1 MFGQKKLIGLLISL
15 FFLNTISFSQV
26 YKVAV
31 KSPAPVKNITWSDDG
46 TMFAYIEGSSIY
58 IRSSNNYELLA
69 TISQNNI
76 KFFCFS
82 REDNHNSMLTLTSD
96 GYFSMWDLS
105 TVTTSKK
112 NLEAEFI
119 INFETVSD
127 IKVIS
132 FSKTKDI
139 IAASSGNNRLQM
151 YDVDRVEKKADF
163 RVLKEHQSNI
173 YFTDF
178 SSDSEYM
185 VSASE
190 DGVINIWNP
199 EEQSVVLSM
208 KGAFTQNHTP
218 VRITN
223 DKRIIFS
230 KNASTIVVSS
240 FAGSLLGTI
249 DVGEQIV
256 DIKYLEKTNQL
267 AVQTI
272 KNDILFFSLATFKK
286 VDYLPTVIESAISS
300 FDINKANTKI
310 FVAYED
316 GNVYMFNLDDVIL
329 EQDQTAP
336 DFKTEYKDVNDTVN
350 DSVVETE
357 NDNVVET
364 ENDIVNDTVNDS
376 VVETENDNVIEAEND
391 TENDTVIDIVVD
403 NVNDNVNDIINDTI
417 KETVIDTVNIND
429 SVIQIEGPM
438 EKKKGGVQMP
448 DTIYFNGGGGIITS
462 TDLFTGSVHL
472 GAEYRIS
479 QLFPPFYLG
488 GGYEFSIGFP
498 SSDFPYTYKF
508 EGKVAKSPM
517 AYMNTL
523 YATGGFFVEP
533 WEKDIYIVLHT
544 KFGIRIISVAIS
556 AGGLYSI
563 STTNCSVYLDAGF
576 GAIYK
581 MFECD
586 LSCEYDVV
594 NGFCPKISLGW
605 NLKIPAWWKKK

>member
-15 FFLNTISFSQV
+15 IFLNTISFSQV
-26 YKVAV
+26 YKAAV

-46 TMFAYIEGSSIY
+46 TMFAYIEGSNIY

-105 TVTTSKK
+105 TVSTSKK

-178 SSDSEYM
+178 SLDSEYM

-286 VDYLPTVIESAISS
+286 VDCIPTVIESAISS

-336 DFKTEYKDVNDTVN
+336 DFKTEYKDVNDTV
-350 DSVVETE
+350 
-357 NDNVVET
+357 
-364 ENDIVNDTVNDS
+364 
-376 VVETENDNVIEAEND
+376 IE
-391 TENDTVIDIVVD
+391 TENDTV
-403 NVNDNVNDIINDTI
+403 NEAENDN
-417 KETVIDTVNIND
+417 VIDTVNIND
-429 SVIQIEGPM
+429 SVIRIEGPM
-438 EKKKGGVQMP
+438 VKKKDGVQMP
-448 DTIYFNGGGGIITS
+448 DTIYFNGGGGTITS

-488 GGYEFSIGFP
+488 GGYEFSLGFP

-517 AYMNTL
+517 VYMNTL
-523 YATGGFFVEP
+523 YAAGGFFVEP
-533 WEKDIYIVLHT
+533 WEKDINIVLHT

>member
-26 YKVAV
+26 YKAAV
-31 KSPAPVKNITWSDDG
+31 KSPSPVKNITWSDDG
-46 TMFAYIEGSSIY
+46 TMFAYIEGSNIY

-76 KFFCFS
+76 KSFGFS
-82 REDNHNSMLTLTSD
+82 REDNHNCMLTLTSD

-190 DGVINIWNP
+190 DGVINIWNS

-208 KGAFTQNHTP
+208 IGAFTQNHTP

-286 VDYLPTVIESAISS
+286 VDCIPTIIESAISS
-300 FDINKANTKI
+300 FDVNKANTKI

-329 EQDQTAP
+329 DQDQTTP
-336 DFKTEYKDVNDTVN
+336 DLKTEYKDVNDT
-350 DSVVETE
+350 
-357 NDNVVET
+357 VVET
-364 ENDIVNDTVNDS
+364 ENDIVNDTVDD
-376 VVETENDNVIEAEND
+376 VVND
-391 TENDTVIDIVVD
+391 TEN
-403 NVNDNVNDIINDTI
+403 
-417 KETVIDTVNIND
+417 ETVNNTIIDTVNIND
-429 SVIQIEGPM
+429 SVIRIEGPM
-438 EKKKGGVQMP
+438 VKKSNVIFFPNSVYLDFG
-448 DTIYFNGGGGIITS
+448 TGIITAS
-462 TDLFTGSVHL
+462 DLFTADIFL
-472 GAEYRIS
+472 GAEYKHA
-479 QLFPPFYLG
+479 QLFPPFYFG
-488 GGYEFSIGFP
+488 GGYEFALGFP
-498 SSDFPYTYKF
+498 SSDFPYRYSF
-508 EGKVAKSPM
+508 AGVQANSPLV
-517 AYMNTL
+517 YMNTIF
-523 YATGGFFVEP
+523 ASGGFVTSP
-533 WEKDIYIVLHT
+533 WNIDLILNLSA
-544 KFGIRIISVAIS
+544 KFGLRIITVAIS
-556 AGGLYSI
+556 AQGNYHVN
-563 STTNCSVYLDAGF
+563 TTKCTVYTDLGF
-576 GAIYK
+576 GVIYK
-581 MFECD
+581 MFEFD
-586 LSCEYDVV
+586 FSCEYDVI
-594 NGFCPKISLGW
+594 NGFCPKFTLGW
-605 NLKIPAWWKKK
+605 NMSLDLFKKKSEQ

>member
-15 FFLNTISFSQV
+15 IFLNTISFSQV
-26 YKVAV
+26 YKAAV

-46 TMFAYIEGSSIY
+46 TMFAYIEGSNIY

-190 DGVINIWNP
+190 DGVINIWNS

-208 KGAFTQNHTP
+208 IGAFTQNHTP

-286 VDYLPTVIESAISS
+286 VDCIPTVIESAISS

-336 DFKTEYKDVNDTVN
+336 DFKTEYKDVNDTVI
-350 DSVVETE
+350 
-357 NDNVVET
+357 ET
-364 ENDIVNDTVNDS
+364 ENDIVNDTVNDT
-376 VVETENDNVIEAEND
+376 VVETENDNVID
-391 TENDTVIDIVVD
+391 T
-403 NVNDNVNDIINDTI
+403 VNDN
-417 KETVIDTVNIND
+417 VIDTVNIND

-438 EKKKGGVQMP
+438 VKKSNVIFFPNSVYLDFG
-448 DTIYFNGGGGIITS
+448 TGIITAS
-462 TDLFTGSVHL
+462 DLFTVDIFL
-472 GAEYRIS
+472 GAEYKHA
-479 QLFPPFYLG
+479 QLFPPFYFG
-488 GGYEFSIGFP
+488 GGYEFALGFP
-498 SSDFPYTYKF
+498 SSDFPYRYSF
-508 EGKVAKSPM
+508 AGVQANSPLV
-517 AYMNTL
+517 YMNTIF
-523 YATGGFFVEP
+523 ASGGFVTAP
-533 WEKDIYIVLHT
+533 WNIDLILNLSA
-544 KFGIRIISVAIS
+544 KFGLRIITVAIS
-556 AGGLYSI
+556 AQGNYHVN
-563 STTNCSVYLDAGF
+563 TTKCTVYTDLGF
-576 GAIYK
+576 GVIYK
-581 MFECD
+581 MFEFD
-586 LSCEYDVV
+586 FSCEYDVI
-594 NGFCPKISLGW
+594 NGFCPKFTLGW
-605 NLKIPAWWKKK
+605 NMSLDLFKKKSEQ

>member
-15 FFLNTISFSQV
+15 IFLNTISFSQV
-26 YKVAV
+26 YKAAV

-46 TMFAYIEGSSIY
+46 NMFAYIEGSNIY
-58 IRSSNNYELLA
+58 IRSSNNYELLS

-190 DGVINIWNP
+190 DGVINIWNS

-223 DKRIIFS
+223 DKRIIVS
-230 KNASTIVVSS
+230 KNPSTIVVSS

-286 VDYLPTVIESAISS
+286 IDCIPTIIESAISS
-300 FDINKANTKI
+300 FDVNKANTKI

-336 DFKTEYKDVNDTVN
+336 DFKTEYKDVNDTEI
-350 DSVVETE
+350 ETE
-357 NDNVVET
+357 NDN
-364 ENDIVNDTVNDS
+364 
-376 VVETENDNVIEAEND
+376 
-391 TENDTVIDIVVD
+391 
-403 NVNDNVNDIINDTI
+403 
-417 KETVIDTVNIND
+417 VIDTVNIND
-429 SVIQIEGPM
+429 SVIRIEGPM
-438 EKKKGGVQMP
+438 VKKSNVIFFPNSVYLDFG
-448 DTIYFNGGGGIITS
+448 TGIITAS
-462 TDLFTGSVHL
+462 DLFTADIFL
-472 GAEYRIS
+472 GAEYKHA
-479 QLFPPFYLG
+479 QLFPPFYFG
-488 GGYEFSIGFP
+488 GGYEFALGFP
-498 SSDFPYTYKF
+498 SSDFPYRYSF
-508 EGKVAKSPM
+508 AGVQANSPLV
-517 AYMNTL
+517 YMNTIF
-523 YATGGFFVEP
+523 ASGGFVTAP
-533 WEKDIYIVLHT
+533 WDIDLILNLSA
-544 KFGIRIISVAIS
+544 KFGLRIITVAIS
-556 AGGLYSI
+556 AQGNYHVN
-563 STTNCSVYLDAGF
+563 TTKCTVYTDLGF
-576 GAIYK
+576 GVIYK
-581 MFECD
+581 MFEFD
-586 LSCEYDVV
+586 FSCEYDVI
-594 NGFCPKISLGW
+594 NGFCPKFTLGW
-605 NLKIPAWWKKK
+605 NMSLDLFKKKSEQ

>member
-15 FFLNTISFSQV
+15 IFLNTISFSQV
-26 YKVAV
+26 YKAAV

-46 TMFAYIEGSSIY
+46 TMFAYIEGSNIY

-190 DGVINIWNP
+190 DGVINIWNS

-286 VDYLPTVIESAISS
+286 VDCIPTVIESAISS

-336 DFKTEYKDVNDTVN
+336 DLKTEYKDVNDTVI
-350 DSVVETE
+350 
-357 NDNVVET
+357 ET
-364 ENDIVNDTVNDS
+364 ENDIVIEAENDTVI
-376 VVETENDNVIEAEND
+376 ETENDNVID
-391 TENDTVIDIVVD
+391 TEND
-403 NVNDNVNDIINDTI
+403 N
-417 KETVIDTVNIND
+417 VIDTVNIYD
-429 SVIQIEGPM
+429 SVIRIEGPM
-438 EKKKGGVQMP
+438 VKKSNVIFFPNSVYLDFG
-448 DTIYFNGGGGIITS
+448 TGIITAS
-462 TDLFTGSVHL
+462 DLFTADIFL
-472 GAEYRIS
+472 GAEYKHA
-479 QLFPPFYLG
+479 QLFPPFYFG
-488 GGYEFSIGFP
+488 GGYEFALGFP
-498 SSDFPYTYKF
+498 SSDFPYRYSF
-508 EGKVAKSPM
+508 AGVQANSPLV
-517 AYMNTL
+517 YMNTIF
-523 YATGGFFVEP
+523 ASGGFVTAP
-533 WEKDIYIVLHT
+533 WNIDLILNLSA
-544 KFGIRIISVAIS
+544 KFGLRIITVAIS
-556 AGGLYSI
+556 AQGNYHVN
-563 STTNCSVYLDAGF
+563 TTKCTVYTDLGF
-576 GAIYK
+576 GVIYK
-581 MFECD
+581 MFEFD
-586 LSCEYDVV
+586 FSCEYDVI
-594 NGFCPKISLGW
+594 NGFCPKFTLGW
-605 NLKIPAWWKKK
+605 NMSLDLFKKKSEQ

>member
-26 YKVAV
+26 YKAAV

-46 TMFAYIEGSSIY
+46 NMFAYIEGSNIY

-69 TISQNNI
+69 VISQNNI

-105 TVTTSKK
+105 TVSTSKK

-190 DGVINIWNP
+190 DGVINIWNS

-286 VDYLPTVIESAISS
+286 VDYIPTVIESAISS

-336 DFKTEYKDVNDTVN
+336 DLKTEYKDVNDT
-350 DSVVETE
+350 EI
-357 NDNVVET
+357 ET
-364 ENDIVNDTVNDS
+364 ENDIVNDTVDDVVNDTVDD
-376 VVETENDNVIEAEND
+376 VVND
-391 TENDTVIDIVVD
+391 TEN
-403 NVNDNVNDIINDTI
+403 
-417 KETVIDTVNIND
+417 ETVNNTIIDTVNIND
-429 SVIQIEGPM
+429 SVIRIEGPM
-438 EKKKGGVQMP
+438 VKKSNVIFFPNSVYLDFG
-448 DTIYFNGGGGIITS
+448 TGIITAS
-462 TDLFTGSVHL
+462 DLFTADIFL
-472 GAEYRIS
+472 GAEYKHA
-479 QLFPPFYLG
+479 QLFPPFYFG
-488 GGYEFSIGFP
+488 GGYEFALGFP
-498 SSDFPYTYKF
+498 SSDFPYRYSF
-508 EGKVAKSPM
+508 AGVQANSPLV
-517 AYMNTL
+517 YMNTIF
-523 YATGGFFVEP
+523 ASGGFVTAP
-533 WEKDIYIVLHT
+533 WNIDLILNLSA
-544 KFGIRIISVAIS
+544 KFGLRIITVAIS
-556 AGGLYSI
+556 AQGNYHVN
-563 STTNCSVYLDAGF
+563 TTKCTVYTDLGF
-576 GAIYK
+576 GVIYK
-581 MFECD
+581 MFEFD
-586 LSCEYDVV
+586 FSCEYDVI
-594 NGFCPKISLGW
+594 NGFCPKFTLGW
-605 NLKIPAWWKKK
+605 NMSLDLFKKKSEQ

>member
-26 YKVAV
+26 YKAAV
-31 KSPAPVKNITWSDDG
+31 KSPSPVKNITWSDDG

-58 IRSSNNYELLA
+58 IRSSNNYELLS

-190 DGVINIWNP
+190 DGVINIWNS

-230 KNASTIVVSS
+230 KNPSTIVVSS

-256 DIKYLEKTNQL
+256 DIKYLEKANQL

-286 VDYLPTVIESAISS
+286 VDYIPTVIESAISS

-336 DFKTEYKDVNDTVN
+336 DFKTEYKDVNDTVI
-350 DSVVETE
+350 
-357 NDNVVET
+357 ET
-364 ENDIVNDTVNDS
+364 ENDIVNDTVND
-376 VVETENDNVIEAEND
+376 T
-391 TENDTVIDIVVD
+391 VVD
-403 NVNDNVNDIINDTI
+403 TVNDN
-417 KETVIDTVNIND
+417 VIDTVNIND

-438 EKKKGGVQMP
+438 VKKSNVIFFPNSVYLDFG
-448 DTIYFNGGGGIITS
+448 TGIITAS
-462 TDLFTGSVHL
+462 DLFTVDIFL
-472 GAEYRIS
+472 GAEYKHA
-479 QLFPPFYLG
+479 QLFPPFYFG
-488 GGYEFSIGFP
+488 GGYEFALGFP
-498 SSDFPYTYKF
+498 SSDFPYRYSF
-508 EGKVAKSPM
+508 AGVQANSPLV
-517 AYMNTL
+517 YMNTIF
-523 YATGGFFVEP
+523 ASGGFVTAP
-533 WEKDIYIVLHT
+533 WNIDLILNLSA
-544 KFGIRIISVAIS
+544 KFGLRIITVAIS
-556 AGGLYSI
+556 AQGNYHVN
-563 STTNCSVYLDAGF
+563 TTKCTVYTDLGF
-576 GAIYK
+576 GVIYK
-581 MFECD
+581 MFEFD
-586 LSCEYDVV
+586 FSCEYDVI
-594 NGFCPKISLGW
+594 NGFCPKFTLGW
-605 NLKIPAWWKKK
+605 NMSLDLFKKKSEQ

>member
-26 YKVAV
+26 YKAAV

-46 TMFAYIEGSSIY
+46 TMFAYIEGSNIY

-190 DGVINIWNP
+190 DGVINIWNS

-230 KNASTIVVSS
+230 KNPSTIVVSS

-286 VDYLPTVIESAISS
+286 VDCIPTVIESAISS
-300 FDINKANTKI
+300 FDVNKANTKI

-336 DFKTEYKDVNDTVN
+336 DFKTEYKDVNDTVI
-350 DSVVETE
+350 
-357 NDNVVET
+357 ET
-364 ENDIVNDTVNDS
+364 ENDIVNDTVNDT
-376 VVETENDNVIEAEND
+376 VVETENDN
-391 TENDTVIDIVVD
+391 
-403 NVNDNVNDIINDTI
+403 
-417 KETVIDTVNIND
+417 VIDTVNIND
-429 SVIQIEGPM
+429 SVIRIEGPM
-438 EKKKGGVQMP
+438 VKKSNVIFFPNSVYLDFG
-448 DTIYFNGGGGIITS
+448 TGIITAS
-462 TDLFTGSVHL
+462 DLFTADIFL
-472 GAEYRIS
+472 GAEYKHA
-479 QLFPPFYLG
+479 QLFPPFYFG
-488 GGYEFSIGFP
+488 GGYEFALGFP
-498 SSDFPYTYKF
+498 SSDFPYRYSF
-508 EGKVAKSPM
+508 AGVQANSPLV
-517 AYMNTL
+517 YMNTIF
-523 YATGGFFVEP
+523 ASGGFVTAP
-533 WEKDIYIVLHT
+533 WNIDLILNLSA
-544 KFGIRIISVAIS
+544 KFGLRIITVAIS
-556 AGGLYSI
+556 AQGNYHVN
-563 STTNCSVYLDAGF
+563 TTKCTVYTDLGF
-576 GAIYK
+576 GVIYK
-581 MFECD
+581 MFEFD
-586 LSCEYDVV
+586 FSCEYDVI
-594 NGFCPKISLGW
+594 NGFCPKFTLGW
-605 NLKIPAWWKKK
+605 NMSLDLFKKKSEQ

>member
-26 YKVAV
+26 YKAAV
-31 KSPAPVKNITWSDDG
+31 KSPSPVKNITWSDDG
-46 TMFAYIEGSSIY
+46 TMFAYIEGSNIY

-105 TVTTSKK
+105 TVSTSKK

-190 DGVINIWNP
+190 DGVINIWNS

-208 KGAFTQNHTP
+208 IGAFTQNHTP

-286 VDYLPTVIESAISS
+286 VDYIPTVIESAISS

-336 DFKTEYKDVNDTVN
+336 DFKTEYKDVNDTVI
-350 DSVVETE
+350 
-357 NDNVVET
+357 ET
-364 ENDIVNDTVNDS
+364 ENDIVNDTVNDT
-376 VVETENDNVIEAEND
+376 VIETENDN
-391 TENDTVIDIVVD
+391 
-403 NVNDNVNDIINDTI
+403 
-417 KETVIDTVNIND
+417 VIDTVNIND

-438 EKKKGGVQMP
+438 EKKSNVIFFP
-448 DTIYFNGGGGIITS
+448 NSVYFDFGTGIITAS
-462 TDLFTGSVHL
+462 DLFTADIFL
-472 GAEYRIS
+472 GAEYKHA
-479 QLFPPFYLG
+479 QLFPPFYFG
-488 GGYEFSIGFP
+488 SGYEFALGFP
-498 SSDFPYTYKF
+498 SSDFPYRYSF
-508 EGKVAKSPM
+508 AGVQANSPLV
-517 AYMNTL
+517 YMNTIF
-523 YATGGFFVEP
+523 ASGGFVTAP
-533 WEKDIYIVLHT
+533 WDIDLILNLSA
-544 KFGIRIISVAIS
+544 KFGLRIITVAIS
-556 AGGLYSI
+556 AQGNYHVN
-563 STTNCSVYLDAGF
+563 TTKCTVYTDLGF
-576 GAIYK
+576 GVIYK
-581 MFECD
+581 MFEFD
-586 LSCEYDVV
+586 FSCEYDVI
-594 NGFCPKISLGW
+594 NGFCPKFTLGW
-605 NLKIPAWWKKK
+605 NMSLDLFKKKSEQ

>member
-26 YKVAV
+26 YKAAV

-76 KFFCFS
+76 KSFGFS
-82 REDNHNSMLTLTSD
+82 REDNHNSLLTLTSD

-105 TVTTSKK
+105 TVSTSKK
-112 NLEAEFI
+112 NLEAEFV

-127 IKVIS
+127 INVIS

-190 DGVINIWNP
+190 DGVINIWNS

-286 VDYLPTVIESAISS
+286 VDYIPTVNESAISS

-316 GNVYMFNLDDVIL
+316 GNVYMFNLDNVIL

-336 DFKTEYKDVNDTVN
+336 DLKTEYKDVNDTV
-350 DSVVETE
+350 
-357 NDNVVET
+357 
-364 ENDIVNDTVNDS
+364 
-376 VVETENDNVIEAEND
+376 IE
-391 TENDTVIDIVVD
+391 TENDTVIETENDTVIETE
-403 NVNDNVNDIINDTI
+403 NDN
-417 KETVIDTVNIND
+417 VIDTVNIND
-429 SVIQIEGPM
+429 SVIRIEGPM
-438 EKKKGGVQMP
+438 VKKSNVIFFPNSVYLDFG
-448 DTIYFNGGGGIITS
+448 TGIITAS
-462 TDLFTGSVHL
+462 DLFTADIFL
-472 GAEYRIS
+472 GAEYKHA
-479 QLFPPFYLG
+479 QLFPPFYFG
-488 GGYEFSIGFP
+488 GGYEFALGFP
-498 SSDFPYTYKF
+498 SSDFPYRYSF
-508 EGKVAKSPM
+508 AGVQANSPLV
-517 AYMNTL
+517 YMNTIF
-523 YATGGFFVEP
+523 ASGGFVTAP
-533 WEKDIYIVLHT
+533 WDIDLILNLSA
-544 KFGIRIISVAIS
+544 KFGLRIITVAIS
-556 AGGLYSI
+556 AQGNYHVN
-563 STTNCSVYLDAGF
+563 TTKCTVYTDLGF
-576 GAIYK
+576 GVIYK
-581 MFECD
+581 MFEFD
-586 LSCEYDVV
+586 FSCEYDVI
-594 NGFCPKISLGW
+594 NGFCPKFTLGW
-605 NLKIPAWWKKK
+605 NMSLDLFKKKSEQ

>member
-26 YKVAV
+26 YKAAV

-46 TMFAYIEGSSIY
+46 NMFAYIEGSNIY
-58 IRSSNNYELLA
+58 IRSSNNYELLS

-190 DGVINIWNP
+190 DGVINIWNS

-208 KGAFTQNHTP
+208 IGAFTQNHTP

-286 VDYLPTVIESAISS
+286 VDCIPTVIESAISS

-329 EQDQTAP
+329 DQDQTAP
-336 DFKTEYKDVNDTVN
+336 DLKTEYKDVNDTEIETENDTVN
-350 DSVVETE
+350 DTVVETE
-357 NDNVVET
+357 NDN
-364 ENDIVNDTVNDS
+364 
-376 VVETENDNVIEAEND
+376 
-391 TENDTVIDIVVD
+391 
-403 NVNDNVNDIINDTI
+403 
-417 KETVIDTVNIND
+417 VIDTVNIND
-429 SVIQIEGPM
+429 SVIRIEGPM
-438 EKKKGGVQMP
+438 VKKSNVIFFPNSVYLDFG
-448 DTIYFNGGGGIITS
+448 TGIITAS
-462 TDLFTGSVHL
+462 DLFTADIFL
-472 GAEYRIS
+472 GAEYKHA
-479 QLFPPFYLG
+479 QLFPPFYFG
-488 GGYEFSIGFP
+488 GGYEFALGFP
-498 SSDFPYTYKF
+498 SSDFPYRYSF
-508 EGKVAKSPM
+508 AGVQANSPLV
-517 AYMNTL
+517 YMNTIF
-523 YATGGFFVEP
+523 ASGGFVTAP
-533 WEKDIYIVLHT
+533 WNIDLILNLSA
-544 KFGIRIISVAIS
+544 KFGLRIITVAIS
-556 AGGLYSI
+556 AQGNYHVN
-563 STTNCSVYLDAGF
+563 TTKCTVYTDLGF
-576 GAIYK
+576 GVIYK
-581 MFECD
+581 MFEFD
-586 LSCEYDVV
+586 FSCEYDVI
-594 NGFCPKISLGW
+594 NGFCPKFTLGW
-605 NLKIPAWWKKK
+605 NMSLDLFKKKSEQ

>member
-15 FFLNTISFSQV
+15 IFLNTISFSQV
-26 YKVAV
+26 YKAAV

-46 TMFAYIEGSSIY
+46 NMFAYIEGSNIY
-58 IRSSNNYELLA
+58 IRSSKNYELLA

-105 TVTTSKK
+105 TVSTSKN

-178 SSDSEYM
+178 SSDSEFM
-185 VSASE
+185 ISASE
-190 DGVINIWNP
+190 DGVINIWNS

-286 VDYLPTVIESAISS
+286 VDCIPTVIESAISS
-300 FDINKANTKI
+300 FDVNKANTKI

-336 DFKTEYKDVNDTVN
+336 DFKTEYKDVNDTVI
-350 DSVVETE
+350 
-357 NDNVVET
+357 ET
-364 ENDIVNDTVNDS
+364 ENDIVNDTVNDT
-376 VVETENDNVIEAEND
+376 VVETENDN
-391 TENDTVIDIVVD
+391 
-403 NVNDNVNDIINDTI
+403 
-417 KETVIDTVNIND
+417 VIDTVNIND
-429 SVIQIEGPM
+429 SVIRIEGPM
-438 EKKKGGVQMP
+438 VKKSNVIFFPNSVYLDFG
-448 DTIYFNGGGGIITS
+448 TGIITAS
-462 TDLFTGSVHL
+462 DLFTADIFL
-472 GAEYRIS
+472 GAEYKHA
-479 QLFPPFYLG
+479 QLFPPFYFG
-488 GGYEFSIGFP
+488 GGYEFALGFP
-498 SSDFPYTYKF
+498 SSDFPYRYSF
-508 EGKVAKSPM
+508 AGVQANSPLV
-517 AYMNTL
+517 YMNTIF
-523 YATGGFFVEP
+523 ASGGFVTAP
-533 WEKDIYIVLHT
+533 WNIDLILNLSA
-544 KFGIRIISVAIS
+544 KFGLRIITVAIS
-556 AGGLYSI
+556 AQGNYHVN
-563 STTNCSVYLDAGF
+563 TTKCTVYTDLGF
-576 GAIYK
+576 GVIYK
-581 MFECD
+581 MFEFD
-586 LSCEYDVV
+586 FSCEYDVI
-594 NGFCPKISLGW
+594 NGFCPKFTLGW
-605 NLKIPAWWKKK
+605 NMSLDLFKKKSEQ

>member
-26 YKVAV
+26 YKAAV

-46 TMFAYIEGSSIY
+46 TMFAYIEGSNIY

-105 TVTTSKK
+105 TVSTSKK

-190 DGVINIWNP
+190 DGVINIWNS

-208 KGAFTQNHTP
+208 IGAFTQNHTP

-286 VDYLPTVIESAISS
+286 VDCIPTIIESAISS

-329 EQDQTAP
+329 DQDQTAP
-336 DFKTEYKDVNDTVN
+336 DFKTEYKDVNDTVI
-350 DSVVETE
+350 
-357 NDNVVET
+357 ET
-364 ENDIVNDTVNDS
+364 ENDI
-376 VVETENDNVIEAEND
+376 VIEAEND
-391 TENDTVIDIVVD
+391 TVIETENDTVIETE
-403 NVNDNVNDIINDTI
+403 NDN
-417 KETVIDTVNIND
+417 VIDTVNIND
-429 SVIQIEGPM
+429 SVIRIEGPM
-438 EKKKGGVQMP
+438 VKKSNVIFFPNSVYLDFG
-448 DTIYFNGGGGIITS
+448 TGIITAS
-462 TDLFTGSVHL
+462 DLFTADIFL
-472 GAEYRIS
+472 GAEYKHA
-479 QLFPPFYLG
+479 QLFPPFYFG
-488 GGYEFSIGFP
+488 GGYEFALGFP
-498 SSDFPYTYKF
+498 SSDFPYRYSF
-508 EGKVAKSPM
+508 AGVQANSPLV
-517 AYMNTL
+517 YMNTIF
-523 YATGGFFVEP
+523 ASGGFVTTP
-533 WEKDIYIVLHT
+533 WDIDLILNLSA
-544 KFGIRIISVAIS
+544 KFGLRIITVAIS
-556 AGGLYSI
+556 AQGNYHVN
-563 STTNCSVYLDAGF
+563 TTKCTVYTDLGF
-576 GAIYK
+576 GVIYK
-581 MFECD
+581 MFEFD
-586 LSCEYDVV
+586 FSCEYDVI
-594 NGFCPKISLGW
+594 NGFCPKFTLGW
-605 NLKIPAWWKKK
+605 NMSLDLFKKKSEQ

>member
-26 YKVAV
+26 YKFVV
-31 KSPAPVKNITWSDDG
+31 KSSAPVKNITWSDDG
-46 TMFAYIEGSSIY
+46 TMFAYIEGSNIY
-58 IRSSNNYELLA
+58 IRSSNNYELLS

-286 VDYLPTVIESAISS
+286 VDYISTVIESAISS
-300 FDINKANTKI
+300 FDVNKANTKI

-329 EQDQTAP
+329 EQDQTTP
-336 DFKTEYKDVNDTVN
+336 DFKTEYKDVNDTVIETEN
-350 DSVVETE
+350 DNVIDTVVETETETVNDTVIDTVVETE
-357 NDNVVET
+357 NDNV
-364 ENDIVNDTVNDS
+364 NN
-376 VVETENDNVIEAEND
+376 
-391 TENDTVIDIVVD
+391 
-403 NVNDNVNDIINDTI
+403 TI
-417 KETVIDTVNIND
+417 IDTVNIND
-429 SVIQIEGPM
+429 SVIQIEDPM
-438 EKKKGGVQMP
+438 EKKSNVIFFPNSVYLDFG
-448 DTIYFNGGGGIITS
+448 TGIITAS
-462 TDLFTGSVHL
+462 DLFTADIFL
-472 GAEYRIS
+472 GAEYKHA
-479 QLFPPFYLG
+479 QLFPPFYFG
-488 GGYEFSIGFP
+488 GGYEFALGFP
-498 SSDFPYTYKF
+498 SSDFPYRYSF
-508 EGKVAKSPM
+508 AGVQANSPLV
-517 AYMNTL
+517 YMNTIF
-523 YATGGFFVEP
+523 ASGGFVTAP
-533 WEKDIYIVLHT
+533 WDIDLILNLSA
-544 KFGIRIISVAIS
+544 KFGLRIITVAIS
-556 AGGLYSI
+556 AQGNYHVN
-563 STTNCSVYLDAGF
+563 TTKCTVYTDLGF
-576 GAIYK
+576 GVIYK
-581 MFECD
+581 MFEFD
-586 LSCEYDVV
+586 FSCEYDVI
-594 NGFCPKISLGW
+594 NGFCPKFTLGW
-605 NLKIPAWWKKK
+605 NMSLDLFKKKSEQ

>member
-15 FFLNTISFSQV
+15 IFLNTISFSQV
-26 YKVAV
+26 YKAAV

-58 IRSSNNYELLA
+58 IRSSNNYELLS

-190 DGVINIWNP
+190 DGVINIWNS

-208 KGAFTQNHTP
+208 IGAFTQNHTP

-286 VDYLPTVIESAISS
+286 VDCIPTVIESAISS
-300 FDINKANTKI
+300 FDVNKANTKI

-336 DFKTEYKDVNDTVN
+336 DLKTEYKDVNDTVI
-350 DSVVETE
+350 D
-357 NDNVVET
+357 T
-364 ENDIVNDTVNDS
+364 ENDIVNDTVNDT
-376 VVETENDNVIEAEND
+376 VVETENDNVID
-391 TENDTVIDIVVD
+391 TEND
-403 NVNDNVNDIINDTI
+403 N
-417 KETVIDTVNIND
+417 VIDTVNIYD
-429 SVIQIEGPM
+429 SVIRIEGPM
-438 EKKKGGVQMP
+438 VKKSNVIFFPNSVYLDFG
-448 DTIYFNGGGGIITS
+448 TGIITAS
-462 TDLFTGSVHL
+462 DLFTADIFL
-472 GAEYRIS
+472 GAEYKHA
-479 QLFPPFYLG
+479 QLFPPFYFG
-488 GGYEFSIGFP
+488 GGYEFALGFP
-498 SSDFPYTYKF
+498 SSDFPYRYSF
-508 EGKVAKSPM
+508 AGVQANSPLV
-517 AYMNTL
+517 YMNTIF
-523 YATGGFFVEP
+523 ASGGFVTTP
-533 WEKDIYIVLHT
+533 WDIDLILNLSA
-544 KFGIRIISVAIS
+544 KFGLRIITVAIS
-556 AGGLYSI
+556 AQGNYHVN
-563 STTNCSVYLDAGF
+563 TTKCTVYTDLGF
-576 GAIYK
+576 GVIYK
-581 MFECD
+581 MFEFD
-586 LSCEYDVV
+586 FSCEYDVI
-594 NGFCPKISLGW
+594 NGFCPKFTLGW
-605 NLKIPAWWKKK
+605 NMSLDLFKKKSEQ

>member
-15 FFLNTISFSQV
+15 IFLNTISFSQV
-26 YKVAV
+26 YKAAV

-46 TMFAYIEGSSIY
+46 TMFAYIEGSNIY

-178 SSDSEYM
+178 SSDSEFM
-185 VSASE
+185 ISASE
-190 DGVINIWNP
+190 DGVINIWNS

-286 VDYLPTVIESAISS
+286 IDCIPTVIESTISS

-329 EQDQTAP
+329 DQDQTAP
-336 DFKTEYKDVNDTVN
+336 DLKTEYKDVNDTVI
-350 DSVVETE
+350 ETE
-357 NDNVVET
+357 
-364 ENDIVNDTVNDS
+364 S
-376 VVETENDNVIEAEND
+376 DNVIDTVDDVVND
-391 TENDTVIDIVVD
+391 TEN
-403 NVNDNVNDIINDTI
+403 
-417 KETVIDTVNIND
+417 ETVNNTIIDTVNIND
-429 SVIQIEGPM
+429 SVIRIEGPM
-438 EKKKGGVQMP
+438 VKKKDGVQMP
-448 DTIYFNGGGGIITS
+448 DTIYFNGGGGTITS

-488 GGYEFSIGFP
+488 GGYEFSLGFP

-517 AYMNTL
+517 VYMNTL
-523 YATGGFFVEP
+523 YAAGGFFVEP
-533 WEKDIYIVLHT
+533 WEKDINIVLHT

>member
-26 YKVAV
+26 YKVVV

-46 TMFAYIEGSSIY
+46 TMFAYIEGSNIY

-139 IAASSGNNRLQM
+139 IAASSGNNRLQI

-208 KGAFTQNHTP
+208 IGAFTQNHTP

-272 KNDILFFSLATFKK
+272 KNDIWLFSLATFKK
-286 VDYLPTVIESAISS
+286 VDYIPTVIESAISS
-300 FDINKANTKI
+300 FDVNKANTKI

-329 EQDQTAP
+329 DQDQTAP
-336 DFKTEYKDVNDTVN
+336 DLKTEYKDVIDT
-350 DSVVETE
+350 EI
-357 NDNVVET
+357 ET
-364 ENDIVNDTVNDS
+364 ENDIVNDTVIDS
-376 VVETENDNVIEAEND
+376 VVETENDNEN
-391 TENDTVIDIVVD
+391 N
-403 NVNDNVNDIINDTI
+403 TI
-417 KETVIDTVNIND
+417 IDTVNIND

-438 EKKKGGVQMP
+438 VKKSNVIFFPNSVYLDFG
-448 DTIYFNGGGGIITS
+448 TGIITAS
-462 TDLFTGSVHL
+462 DLFTADIFL
-472 GAEYRIS
+472 GAEYKHA
-479 QLFPPFYLG
+479 QLFPPFYFG
-488 GGYEFSIGFP
+488 GGYEFALGFP
-498 SSDFPYTYKF
+498 SSDFPYRYSF
-508 EGKVAKSPM
+508 AGVQANSPLV
-517 AYMNTL
+517 YMNTIF
-523 YATGGFFVEP
+523 ASGGFVTTP
-533 WEKDIYIVLHT
+533 WDIDLILNLSA
-544 KFGIRIISVAIS
+544 KFGLRIITVAIS
-556 AGGLYSI
+556 AQGNYHVN
-563 STTNCSVYLDAGF
+563 TTKCTVYTDLGF
-576 GAIYK
+576 GVIYK
-581 MFECD
+581 MFEFD
-586 LSCEYDVV
+586 FSCEYDVI
-594 NGFCPKISLGW
+594 NGFCPKFTLGW
-605 NLKIPAWWKKK
+605 NMSLDLFKKKSEQ

>member
-1 MFGQKKLIGLLISL
+1 
-15 FFLNTISFSQV
+15 
-26 YKVAV
+26 
-31 KSPAPVKNITWSDDG
+31 
-46 TMFAYIEGSSIY
+46 MFAYIEGSNIY

-190 DGVINIWNP
+190 DGVINIWNS

-230 KNASTIVVSS
+230 KNPSTIVVSS

-286 VDYLPTVIESAISS
+286 VDCIPTVIESAISS
-300 FDINKANTKI
+300 FDVNKANTKI

-336 DFKTEYKDVNDTVN
+336 DLKTEYKDVNDT
-350 DSVVETE
+350 EI
-357 NDNVVET
+357 ET
-364 ENDIVNDTVNDS
+364 ENDIVNDTVDDVVNDTVDDTVDD
-376 VVETENDNVIEAEND
+376 VVND
-391 TENDTVIDIVVD
+391 TEN
-403 NVNDNVNDIINDTI
+403 
-417 KETVIDTVNIND
+417 ETVNNTIIDTVNIND
-429 SVIQIEGPM
+429 SVIRIEGPM
-438 EKKKGGVQMP
+438 VKKSNVIFFPNSVYLDFG
-448 DTIYFNGGGGIITS
+448 TGIITAS
-462 TDLFTGSVHL
+462 DLFTVDIFL
-472 GAEYRIS
+472 GAEYKHA
-479 QLFPPFYLG
+479 QLFPPFYFG
-488 GGYEFSIGFP
+488 GGYEFALGFP
-498 SSDFPYTYKF
+498 SSDFPYRYSF
-508 EGKVAKSPM
+508 AGVQANSPLV
-517 AYMNTL
+517 YMNTIF
-523 YATGGFFVEP
+523 ASGGFVTAP
-533 WEKDIYIVLHT
+533 WNIDLILNLSA
-544 KFGIRIISVAIS
+544 KFGLRIITVAIS
-556 AGGLYSI
+556 AQGNYHVN
-563 STTNCSVYLDAGF
+563 TTKCTVYTDLGF
-576 GAIYK
+576 GVIYK
-581 MFECD
+581 MFEFD
-586 LSCEYDVV
+586 FSCEYDVI
-594 NGFCPKISLGW
+594 NGFCPKFTLGW
-605 NLKIPAWWKKK
+605 NMSLDLFKKKSEQ

>member
-26 YKVAV
+26 YKAAV
-31 KSPAPVKNITWSDDG
+31 KSPSPVKNITWSDDG
-46 TMFAYIEGSSIY
+46 TMFAYIEGSNIY

-76 KFFCFS
+76 KSFGFS
-82 REDNHNSMLTLTSD
+82 REDNHNCMLTLTSD

-190 DGVINIWNP
+190 DGVINIWNS

-208 KGAFTQNHTP
+208 IGAFTQNHTP

-286 VDYLPTVIESAISS
+286 VDCIPTIIESAISS
-300 FDINKANTKI
+300 FDVNKANTKI

-329 EQDQTAP
+329 DQDQTTP
-336 DFKTEYKDVNDTVN
+336 DLKTEYKDVNDT
-350 DSVVETE
+350 
-357 NDNVVET
+357 VVET
-364 ENDIVNDTVNDS
+364 ENDIVNDTVDDVVNDTVDDTVDD
-376 VVETENDNVIEAEND
+376 VVND
-391 TENDTVIDIVVD
+391 TEN
-403 NVNDNVNDIINDTI
+403 
-417 KETVIDTVNIND
+417 ETVNNTIIDTVNIND
-429 SVIQIEGPM
+429 SVIRIEGPM
-438 EKKKGGVQMP
+438 VKKKDGVQMP
-448 DTIYFNGGGGIITS
+448 DTIYFNGGGGTITS

-488 GGYEFSIGFP
+488 GGYEFSLGFP

-517 AYMNTL
+517 VYMNTL
-523 YATGGFFVEP
+523 YAAGGFFVEP
-533 WEKDIYIVLHT
+533 WEKDINIVLHT

>member
-26 YKVAV
+26 YKAAV

-190 DGVINIWNP
+190 DGVINIWNS

-218 VRITN
+218 VRITS

-230 KNASTIVVSS
+230 KNPSTIVVSS

-286 VDYLPTVIESAISS
+286 VDCIPTVIESAISS

-329 EQDQTAP
+329 DQDQTAP
-336 DFKTEYKDVNDTVN
+336 DLKTEYKDVNDTEN

-357 NDNVVET
+357 NDTVVET

-391 TENDTVIDIVVD
+391 TENDTVID
-403 NVNDNVNDIINDTI
+403 
-417 KETVIDTVNIND
+417 TVNIND
-429 SVIQIEGPM
+429 SVIRIEGPM
-438 EKKKGGVQMP
+438 EKKSNVIFFPNSVYLDFG
-448 DTIYFNGGGGIITS
+448 TGIITAS
-462 TDLFTGSVHL
+462 DLFTADIFL
-472 GAEYRIS
+472 GAEYKHA
-479 QLFPPFYLG
+479 QLFPPFYFG
-488 GGYEFSIGFP
+488 GGYEFALGFP
-498 SSDFPYTYKF
+498 SSDFPYKYSF
-508 EGKVAKSPM
+508 AGVQANSPLV
-517 AYMNTL
+517 YMNTIF
-523 YATGGFFVEP
+523 ASGGFVTAP
-533 WEKDIYIVLHT
+533 WDIDLILNLSA
-544 KFGIRIISVAIS
+544 KFGLRIITVAIS
-556 AGGLYSI
+556 AQGNYHVN
-563 STTNCSVYLDAGF
+563 TTKCTVYTDLGF
-576 GAIYK
+576 GVIYK
-581 MFECD
+581 MFEFD
-586 LSCEYDVV
+586 FSCEYDVI
-594 NGFCPKISLGW
+594 NGFCPKFTLGW
-605 NLKIPAWWKKK
+605 NMSLDLFKKKSEQ

>member
-46 TMFAYIEGSSIY
+46 TMFAYIEGSNIY

-105 TVTTSKK
+105 NVTTSKK

-190 DGVINIWNP
+190 DGVINIWNS

-208 KGAFTQNHTP
+208 IGAFTQNHTP

-286 VDYLPTVIESAISS
+286 VDCIPTIIESAISS

-329 EQDQTAP
+329 DQDQTAP

-357 NDNVVET
+357 NDT
-364 ENDIVNDTVNDS
+364 
-376 VVETENDNVIEAEND
+376 VVETENDNV
-391 TENDTVIDIVVD
+391 
-403 NVNDNVNDIINDTI
+403 NDTI
-417 KETVIDTVNIND
+417 IDTIIDTININD
-429 SVIQIEGPM
+429 SVIRIEGPM
-438 EKKKGGVQMP
+438 VKKSNVIFFPNSVYLDFG
-448 DTIYFNGGGGIITS
+448 TGIITAS
-462 TDLFTGSVHL
+462 DLFTADIFL
-472 GAEYRIS
+472 GAEYKHA
-479 QLFPPFYLG
+479 QLFPPFYFG
-488 GGYEFSIGFP
+488 GGYEFALGFP
-498 SSDFPYTYKF
+498 SSDFPYRYSF
-508 EGKVAKSPM
+508 AGVQANSPLV
-517 AYMNTL
+517 YMNTIF
-523 YATGGFFVEP
+523 ASGGFVTTP
-533 WEKDIYIVLHT
+533 WDIDLILNLSA
-544 KFGIRIISVAIS
+544 KFGLRIITVAIS
-556 AGGLYSI
+556 AQGNYHVN
-563 STTNCSVYLDAGF
+563 TTKCTVYTDLGF
-576 GAIYK
+576 GVIYK
-581 MFECD
+581 MFEFD
-586 LSCEYDVV
+586 FSCEYDVI
-594 NGFCPKISLGW
+594 NGFCPKFTLGW
-605 NLKIPAWWKKK
+605 NMSLDLFKKKSKQ

>member
-1 MFGQKKLIGLLISL
+1 MFGQKKLIGLFISL

-190 DGVINIWNP
+190 DGVINIWNS

-218 VRITN
+218 VRITS

-230 KNASTIVVSS
+230 KNPSTIVVSS

-286 VDYLPTVIESAISS
+286 VDCIPTVIESAISS

-329 EQDQTAP
+329 DQDQTAP
-336 DFKTEYKDVNDTVN
+336 DLKTEYKDVNDT
-350 DSVVETE
+350 E
-357 NDNVVET
+357 
-364 ENDIVNDTVNDS
+364 NDS

-429 SVIQIEGPM
+429 SVIRIEGPM
-438 EKKKGGVQMP
+438 EKKSNVIFFPNSVYLDFG
-448 DTIYFNGGGGIITS
+448 TGIITAS
-462 TDLFTGSVHL
+462 DLFTADIFL
-472 GAEYRIS
+472 GAEYKHA
-479 QLFPPFYLG
+479 QLFPPFYFG
-488 GGYEFSIGFP
+488 GGYEFALGFP
-498 SSDFPYTYKF
+498 SSDFPYRYSF
-508 EGKVAKSPM
+508 AGVQANSPLV
-517 AYMNTL
+517 YMNTIF
-523 YATGGFFVEP
+523 ASGGFVTAP
-533 WEKDIYIVLHT
+533 WDIDLILNLSA
-544 KFGIRIISVAIS
+544 KFGLRIITVAIS
-556 AGGLYSI
+556 AQGNYHVN
-563 STTNCSVYLDAGF
+563 TTKCTVYTDLGF
-576 GAIYK
+576 GVIYK
-581 MFECD
+581 MFEFDC
-586 LSCEYDVV
+586 SCEYDVI
-594 NGFCPKISLGW
+594 NGFCPKFTLGW
-605 NLKIPAWWKKK
+605 NMSLDLFKKKSEQ

>member
-26 YKVAV
+26 YKAAV

-46 TMFAYIEGSSIY
+46 TMFAYIEGSNIY

-178 SSDSEYM
+178 SSDSEFM
-185 VSASE
+185 ISASE
-190 DGVINIWNP
+190 DGVINIWNS

-286 VDYLPTVIESAISS
+286 VDCIPTVIESAISS

-329 EQDQTAP
+329 DQDQTAP
-336 DFKTEYKDVNDTVN
+336 DFKTEYKDVNDTVI
-350 DSVVETE
+350 
-357 NDNVVET
+357 ET
-364 ENDIVNDTVNDS
+364 ENDIVNDTVDD
-376 VVETENDNVIEAEND
+376 VVND
-391 TENDTVIDIVVD
+391 TEN
-403 NVNDNVNDIINDTI
+403 
-417 KETVIDTVNIND
+417 ETVNNTIIDTVNIND
-429 SVIQIEGPM
+429 SVIRIEGPM
-438 EKKKGGVQMP
+438 VKKKDGVQMP
-448 DTIYFNGGGGIITS
+448 DTIYFNGGGGTITS

-488 GGYEFSIGFP
+488 GGYEFSLGFP

-517 AYMNTL
+517 VYMNTL
-523 YATGGFFVEP
+523 YAAGGFFVEP
-533 WEKDIYIVLHT
+533 WEKDINIVLHT

>member
-15 FFLNTISFSQV
+15 IFLNTISFSQV
-26 YKVAV
+26 YKAAV
-31 KSPAPVKNITWSDDG
+31 KSPSPVKNITWSDDG

-58 IRSSNNYELLA
+58 IRSSNNYELLS

-178 SSDSEYM
+178 SSDSEFM
-185 VSASE
+185 ISASE
-190 DGVINIWNP
+190 DGVINIWNS

-286 VDYLPTVIESAISS
+286 VDCIPTVIESAISS
-300 FDINKANTKI
+300 FDVNKANTKI

-336 DFKTEYKDVNDTVN
+336 DFKTEYKDVNDTVI
-350 DSVVETE
+350 
-357 NDNVVET
+357 ET
-364 ENDIVNDTVNDS
+364 ENDIVNDTVNDT
-376 VVETENDNVIEAEND
+376 VVETENDN
-391 TENDTVIDIVVD
+391 
-403 NVNDNVNDIINDTI
+403 
-417 KETVIDTVNIND
+417 VIDTVNIND
-429 SVIQIEGPM
+429 SVIRIEGPM
-438 EKKKGGVQMP
+438 EKKSNVIFFP
-448 DTIYFNGGGGIITS
+448 NSVYFDFGTGIITAS
-462 TDLFTGSVHL
+462 DLFTADIFL
-472 GAEYRIS
+472 GAEYKHA
-479 QLFPPFYLG
+479 QLFPPFYFG
-488 GGYEFSIGFP
+488 GGYEFALGFP
-498 SSDFPYTYKF
+498 SSDFPYRYSF
-508 EGKVAKSPM
+508 AGVQANSPLV
-517 AYMNTL
+517 YMNTIF
-523 YATGGFFVEP
+523 ASGGFVTAP
-533 WEKDIYIVLHT
+533 WNIDLILNLSA
-544 KFGIRIISVAIS
+544 KFGLRIITVAIS
-556 AGGLYSI
+556 AQGNYHVN
-563 STTNCSVYLDAGF
+563 TTKCTVYTDLGF
-576 GAIYK
+576 GVIYK
-581 MFECD
+581 MFEFD
-586 LSCEYDVV
+586 FSCEYDVI
-594 NGFCPKISLGW
+594 NGFCPKFTLGW
-605 NLKIPAWWKKK
+605 NMSLDLFKKKSEQ

>member
-26 YKVAV
+26 YKAAV

-105 TVTTSKK
+105 NVTTSKK

-190 DGVINIWNP
+190 DGVINIWNS

-336 DFKTEYKDVNDTVN
+336 DLKTEYKDVNDTEI
-350 DSVVETE
+350 ETE
-357 NDNVVET
+357 NDNVNDTVIDTVVET
-364 ENDIVNDTVNDS
+364 ENDIVNDT
-376 VVETENDNVIEAEND
+376 
-391 TENDTVIDIVVD
+391 
-403 NVNDNVNDIINDTI
+403 IIDTI
-417 KETVIDTVNIND
+417 NIND

-438 EKKKGGVQMP
+438 EKKSNVIFFPNSVYLDFG
-448 DTIYFNGGGGIITS
+448 TGIITAS
-462 TDLFTGSVHL
+462 DLFTADIFL
-472 GAEYRIS
+472 GAEYKHA
-479 QLFPPFYLG
+479 QLFPPFYFG
-488 GGYEFSIGFP
+488 GGYEFALGFP
-498 SSDFPYTYKF
+498 SSDFPYRYSF
-508 EGKVAKSPM
+508 AGVQANSPLV
-517 AYMNTL
+517 YMNTIF
-523 YATGGFFVEP
+523 ASGGFVTAP
-533 WEKDIYIVLHT
+533 WDIDLILNLSA
-544 KFGIRIISVAIS
+544 KFGLRIITVAIS
-556 AGGLYSI
+556 AQGNYHVN
-563 STTNCSVYLDAGF
+563 TTKCTVYTDLGF
-576 GAIYK
+576 GVIYK
-581 MFECD
+581 MFEFD
-586 LSCEYDVV
+586 FSCEYDVI
-594 NGFCPKISLGW
+594 NGFCPKFTLGW
-605 NLKIPAWWKKK
+605 NMSLDLFKKKSEQ

>member
-26 YKVAV
+26 YKAAV
-31 KSPAPVKNITWSDDG
+31 KSPSPVKNITWSDDG
-46 TMFAYIEGSSIY
+46 TMFAYIEGSNIY
-58 IRSSNNYELLA
+58 IRSSNNYELLT

-105 TVTTSKK
+105 TVSTSKK

-190 DGVINIWNP
+190 DGVINIWNS

-208 KGAFTQNHTP
+208 IGAFTQNHTP

-316 GNVYMFNLDDVIL
+316 GNVYMYNLDDVIL
-329 EQDQTAP
+329 EQEQKVP
-336 DFKTEYKDVNDTVN
+336 DFKTEYKDVNDTVVETEN
-350 DSVVETE
+350 DTVNDTVIDTVIDSVVETE
-357 NDNVVET
+357 NDTVVET
-364 ENDIVNDTVNDS
+364 ENDIVNDTV
-376 VVETENDNVIEAEND
+376 ID
-391 TENDTVIDIVVD
+391 TVVD
-403 NVNDNVNDIINDTI
+403 NVNDNENN
-417 KETVIDTVNIND
+417 TVIDTVNIND
-429 SVIQIEGPM
+429 SVIRIEGPM

>member
-26 YKVAV
+26 YKAAV

-46 TMFAYIEGSSIY
+46 TMFAYIEGSNIY

-105 TVTTSKK
+105 TVSTSKK

-190 DGVINIWNP
+190 DGVINIWNS

-240 FAGSLLGTI
+240 FAGSLLGTV

-286 VDYLPTVIESAISS
+286 VDCIPTVIESAISS

-329 EQDQTAP
+329 DQDQTTP
-336 DFKTEYKDVNDTVN
+336 DLKTEYKDVNDT
-350 DSVVETE
+350 
-357 NDNVVET
+357 VVET
-364 ENDIVNDTVNDS
+364 ENDIVNDTVDDVVNDTVDDTVDD
-376 VVETENDNVIEAEND
+376 VVND
-391 TENDTVIDIVVD
+391 TEN
-403 NVNDNVNDIINDTI
+403 
-417 KETVIDTVNIND
+417 ETVNNTIIDTVNIND
-429 SVIQIEGPM
+429 SVIRIEGPM
-438 EKKKGGVQMP
+438 VKKSNVIFFPNSVYLDFG
-448 DTIYFNGGGGIITS
+448 TGIITAS
-462 TDLFTGSVHL
+462 DLFTADIFL
-472 GAEYRIS
+472 GAEYKHA
-479 QLFPPFYLG
+479 QLFPPFYFG
-488 GGYEFSIGFP
+488 GGYEFALGFP
-498 SSDFPYTYKF
+498 SSDFPYRYSF
-508 EGKVAKSPM
+508 AGVQANSPLV
-517 AYMNTL
+517 YMNTIF
-523 YATGGFFVEP
+523 ASGGFVTSP
-533 WEKDIYIVLHT
+533 WNIDLILNLSA
-544 KFGIRIISVAIS
+544 KFGLRIITVAIS
-556 AGGLYSI
+556 AQGNYHVN
-563 STTNCSVYLDAGF
+563 TTKCTVYTDLGF
-576 GAIYK
+576 GVIYK
-581 MFECD
+581 MFEFD
-586 LSCEYDVV
+586 FSCEYDVI
-594 NGFCPKISLGW
+594 NGFCPKFTLGW
-605 NLKIPAWWKKK
+605 NMSLDLFKKKSEQ

>member
-26 YKVAV
+26 YKAAV
-31 KSPAPVKNITWSDDG
+31 KSPSPVKNITWSDDG

-58 IRSSNNYELLA
+58 IRSSNNYELLS

-190 DGVINIWNP
+190 DGVINIWNS

-230 KNASTIVVSS
+230 KNPSTIVVSS

-256 DIKYLEKTNQL
+256 DIKYLEKANQL

-286 VDYLPTVIESAISS
+286 VDYIPTVIESAISS

-336 DFKTEYKDVNDTVN
+336 DFKTEYKDVNDTVI
-350 DSVVETE
+350 
-357 NDNVVET
+357 ET
-364 ENDIVNDTVNDS
+364 ENDIVNDTVNDT
-376 VVETENDNVIEAEND
+376 VVETENDNVID
-391 TENDTVIDIVVD
+391 T
-403 NVNDNVNDIINDTI
+403 VNDN
-417 KETVIDTVNIND
+417 VIDTVNIND

-438 EKKKGGVQMP
+438 VKKSNVIFFPNSVYLDFG
-448 DTIYFNGGGGIITS
+448 TGIITAS
-462 TDLFTGSVHL
+462 DLFTVDIFL
-472 GAEYRIS
+472 GAEYKHA
-479 QLFPPFYLG
+479 QLFPPFYFG
-488 GGYEFSIGFP
+488 GGYEFALGFP
-498 SSDFPYTYKF
+498 SSDFPYRYSF
-508 EGKVAKSPM
+508 AGVQANSPLV
-517 AYMNTL
+517 YMNTIF
-523 YATGGFFVEP
+523 ASGGFVTAP
-533 WEKDIYIVLHT
+533 WNIDLILNLSA
-544 KFGIRIISVAIS
+544 KFGLRIITVAIS
-556 AGGLYSI
+556 AQGNYHVN
-563 STTNCSVYLDAGF
+563 TTKCTVYTDLGF
-576 GAIYK
+576 GVIYK
-581 MFECD
+581 MFEFD
-586 LSCEYDVV
+586 FSCEYDVI
-594 NGFCPKISLGW
+594 NGFCPKFTLGW
-605 NLKIPAWWKKK
+605 NMSLDLFKKKSEQ